1 MSDHLED
8 LPLFPLHAVLFPYER
23 MQLHI
28 FEARYVEMVK
38 QCLEYDA
45 PFGVVLIR
53 QGEEVNDTPEPFL
66 IGTACRIEQV
76 HNYPDGRMHI
86 SVMGE
91 RRFRIRRLD
100 ESQPFLVGRAEPV
113 VESDYEP
120 TSRLDAL
127 SARLVETFGIL
138 ITGMLARPDFNID
151 IQLPDDPMMRSFLVA
166 RFLNLDNMVKQRLLE
181 STDTEARIAELIPLI
196 EKQIVESNAQVVQK
210 LTPEAMAEWITPN

>member
-38 QCLEYDA
+38 QCLDYDS

-53 QGEEVNDTPEPFL
+53 HGEEVNDTPEPFL

-100 ESQPFLVGRAEPV
+100 ESHPYLVGRTEPV

-120 TSRLDAL
+120 SSRLDAL

-181 STDTEARIAELIPLI
+181 SIDTEARIAELIPLI
-196 EKQIVESNAQVVQK
+196 EKQIVESSAQVVQK

>member
-100 ESQPFLVGRAEPV
+100 ESRPYLVGRAEPV
-113 VESDYEP
+113 VESDYES
-120 TSRLDAL
+120 TARLDAL

-181 STDTEARIAELIPLI
+181 SIDTEARIAELIPLI